1 MDSATKSRLET
12 LLQQA
17 QLLMGISSQTSPSSA
32 LQDAFNKLCSL
43 VFDEPGYRN
52 LWDEPLLNLDREGW
66 RIRGVSGLA
75 QKLEAARRN
84 GCRRVFI
91 PRENL
96 QEVVATEAETFQV
109 IPVDDLLEV
118 FLQLLAPLQP
128 LSGDSLQVRKINAI
142 QTFCQAQGWDLA
154 PPQPIQA
161 GVQIRVVPF
170 HLSELVINI
179 YHTGVHTP
187 KQHEHPEYQALLKAL
202 QVTEEPRIPIRK
214 VEQHFN
220 VRDPSLRVE
229 IRDALEQLQP
239 AERRDERYCDFMFRF
254 DQGQEHLIVKQYQKG
269 TLQIQG
275 TAGELYN
282 ILLESI
288 IPRINLR
295 YPNAKLAV
303 GAFLQSEQ
311 APIIPSSPPVR
322 DREEV
327 PFPYIGTDESGKGDY
342 FGPMVVAAVLVD
354 GVTASRLEDLGVKD
368 SKLLTD
374 KRCRELAA
382 QIRELCP
389 GRYEEIEML
398 PERYNEL
405 YERFRAEG
413 KNLNHLLAW
422 GHARAIE
429 SLLAR
434 FSCTHAV
441 ADQFGDE
448 HYIHSK
454 LMEQGKRLQLIQ
466 VPKGE
471 RFLAVAAASILAR
484 DRFLAR
490 IEKFSQDYGMALPKG
505 ASDIVVEVAKAI
517 VHAKGITA
525 LGKVAKLH
533 HKTTTKLTAQGGRIE
548 RK

>member
-12 LLQQA
+12 LLRQA
-17 QLLMGISSQTSPSSA
+17 QLVMAPSSQPSSA
-32 LQDAFNKLCSL
+32 SGLHDVYTKICRL
-43 VFDEPGYRN
+43 VFDEPGYRQ
-52 LWDEPLLNLDREGW
+52 LWDEPLLTQLSWLFQVKPPNPMVFGDKVADLYQRAQQVRRVNDIFFRILTRAATLDEVRNAIAGLAPAERVRLSQLESPDRLQAIRATDVRPSEKISAFLDILSDEIGLDLMLEESVKECLHALQAREGAGVVNALLVTPDGNGALVIPLHIKVQPGNGQIHIAISGRDDFKATLERDRFALLAREFMRAADDAICTLDLTEPQYFGTSIGLAAAVSMYGATRGMVIDPYTAFTGDINQDREGW
-66 RIRGVSGLA
+66 RIREISGLA
-75 QKLEAARRN
+75 QKLDAARWS

-96 QEVVATEAETFQV
+96 EDVEVAELKTLQV

-128 LSGDSLQVRKINAI
+128 LPGDSLQVRKINAI

-179 YHTGVHTP
+179 YYTGVHTP

-202 QVTEEPRIPIRK
+202 QVTEESRIPIRK

-295 YPNAKLAV
+295 YPNAQLAV
-303 GAFLQSEQ
+303 GAFLQS
-311 APIIPSSPPVR
+311 
-322 DREEV
+322 D
-327 PFPYIGTDESGKGDY
+327 
-342 FGPMVVAAVLVD
+342 
-354 GVTASRLEDLGVKD
+354 
-368 SKLLTD
+368 
-374 KRCRELAA
+374 
-382 QIRELCP
+382 
-389 GRYEEIEML
+389 
-398 PERYNEL
+398 
-405 YERFRAEG
+405 
-413 KNLNHLLAW
+413 
-422 GHARAIE
+422 
-429 SLLAR
+429 
-434 FSCTHAV
+434 
-441 ADQFGDE
+441 
-448 HYIHSK
+448 
-454 LMEQGKRLQLIQ
+454 
-466 VPKGE
+466 
-471 RFLAVAAASILAR
+471 
-484 DRFLAR
+484 
-490 IEKFSQDYGMALPKG
+490 
-505 ASDIVVEVAKAI
+505 
-517 VHAKGITA
+517 
-525 LGKVAKLH
+525 
-533 HKTTTKLTAQGGRIE
+533 
-548 RK
+548 

>member
-1 MDSATKSRLET
+1 
-12 LLQQA
+12 
-17 QLLMGISSQTSPSSA
+17 
-32 LQDAFNKLCSL
+32 
-43 VFDEPGYRN
+43 
-52 LWDEPLLNLDREGW
+52 
-66 RIRGVSGLA
+66 
-75 QKLEAARRN
+75 
-84 GCRRVFI
+84 VFI

-96 QEVVATEAETFQV
+96 EDVEVAELKTLQV

-128 LSGDSLQVRKINAI
+128 LPGDSLQVRKINAI

-170 HLSELVINI
+170 PLSELVINI
-179 YHTGVHTP
+179 YYTGVHTP

-288 IPRINLR
+288 IPRIKLR
-295 YPNAKLAV
+295 YPNAQLAV

-382 QIRELCP
+382 
-389 GRYEEIEML
+389 GRKRPVYSRTITTRR
-398 PERYNEL
+398 PYRY
-405 YERFRAEG
+405 RPS
-413 KNLNHLLAW
+413 
-422 GHARAIE
+422 AR
-429 SLLAR
+429 
-434 FSCTHAV
+434 
-441 ADQFGDE
+441 
-448 HYIHSK
+448 
-454 LMEQGKRLQLIQ
+454 
-466 VPKGE
+466 
-471 RFLAVAAASILAR
+471 
-484 DRFLAR
+484 
-490 IEKFSQDYGMALPKG
+490 
-505 ASDIVVEVAKAI
+505 
-517 VHAKGITA
+517 
-525 LGKVAKLH
+525 
-533 HKTTTKLTAQGGRIE
+533 
-548 RK
+548 